1 MECQKKEMQLADDED
16 FGSHCIG
23 KLLYLDVMGIF
34 ENEIG
39 WSRLYFD
46 NAMKTFVLGKLS
58 SLDVSEGYEM
68 KLVKIILKA
77 KLGDFL
83 SGQSLPN

>member
-39 WSRLYFD
+39 
-46 NAMKTFVLGKLS
+46 
-58 SLDVSEGYEM
+58 
-68 KLVKIILKA
+68 
-77 KLGDFL
+77 
-83 SGQSLPN
+83 